1 MNNREYF
8 IKRWEGEQRA
18 FSEVLSAVPN
28 EQLSYTPHERST
40 KAGDLAWQIA
50 EEQRLL
56 VDLLDKQK
64 MVWESR
70 PRPESIGGI
79 TDAYGKTTETLRAK
93 LKSYDDAKWEL
104 PAQFLFGE
112 HVVGESTVQDFAWG
126 FLFDMVHHRGQLAA
140 YLRPMGAKVP
150 SIYGPSADTG
160 AGG

>member
-18 FSEVLSAVPN
+18 FSAVLRAVPN
-28 EQLSYTPHERST
+28 DQLSYTPHEKST
-40 KAGDLAWQIA
+40 KAGDLAWQLA

-56 VDLLDKQK
+56 IDLLDKQK
-64 MVWESR
+64 MVWDSR
-70 PRPESIGGI
+70 PRPQSIDEI
-79 TDAYGKTTETLRAK
+79 NAAYDQWTNTLREK
-93 LKSYDDAKWEL
+93 LQGFDDAKWEL

-126 FLFDMVHHRGQLAA
+126 FLFDLVHHRGQLAA